1 MLLFCA
7 SCGNLI
13 YDAEADDAD
22 KIFPDEFS
30 YVRGLVK
37 SKWGNVPFSV
47 KITAGNFSKTINS
60 NNNNGFEFDDV
71 PLGNIRVSFSSSSC
85 RIVPQYGDFNLTS
98 DGLTLDSF
106 RLVKDYWNCEYELEG
121 SAVDCVETADAYYIC
136 GTVRTSLRA
145 NDIFLTKV
153 NFDGDV
159 EWTKYFGSSYDD
171 ESICLRL
178 VKNKLLIAANSVYN
192 DADFAGSN
200 VRLVLADL
208 NGDLIKEKLW
218 GGAGY
223 ETVNDICVESSS
235 FVMAGTV
242 DGSNGFD
249 MVLVRFD
256 YDLTEKSRANLGSS
270 GDEYGCVLV
279 KAANSFCYFG
289 KAPDSSDGTVYNP
302 IVRITDEEFNEK
314 FAETFA
320 SGKNEIIKSAVYS
333 GNRIYFCGS
342 YYDGGISEKGGLVG
356 SYVPGER
363 VINKNYICSDDVE
376 SFGGICPNRSAFA
389 VAVKLRKKDGM
400 RDSDTAIG
408 EFDGV
413 NAFSLKKEF
422 RASTKE
428 EDILFIKGT
437 SAGFISGGSSYNLSN
452 GKYYMKLVSAN
463 REYDVQ

>member
-1 MLLFCA
+1 MLLLIV
-7 SCGNLI
+7 SCGNMI
-13 YDAEADDAD
+13 NDAETDGSDYSG
-22 KIFPDEFS
+22 EVS

-37 SKWGNVPFSV
+37 SKWGNVPFQV
-47 KITAGNFSKTINS
+47 KITAGNFSKTLNS

-85 RIVPQYGDFNLTS
+85 RIVPQNADFNLTS
-98 DGLTLDSF
+98 GGLTLDSF
-106 RLVKDYWNCEYELEG
+106 RLVKDFWNCEYELEG
-121 SAVDCVETADAYYIC
+121 SAVDCIETSDAYYIC
-136 GTVRTSLRA
+136 GTVRTSFRA

-159 EWTKYFGSSYDD
+159 IWTKYFGSTYDD
-171 ESICLRL
+171 ESVCLRSN
-178 VKNKLLIAANSVYN
+178 KDKLLIAANSVYN

-200 VRLVLADL
+200 VRLIITDL
-208 NGDLIKEKLW
+208 NGDVIKEKLW
-218 GGAGY
+218 GGPGY
-223 ETVNDICVESSS
+223 ETVNDIYIDSSS

-249 MVLVRFD
+249 MILVRFD
-256 YDLTEKSRANLGSS
+256 YDLTENSRANLGSS

-279 KAANSFCYFG
+279 KALNSFCYFG
-289 KAPDSSDGTVYNP
+289 KAPDISDGTVYNP
-302 IVRITDEEFNEK
+302 IVRITDEEFNET

-342 YYDGGISEKGGLVG
+342 YYDAGISLKGGLVG
-356 SYVPGER
+356 SYVPGKR
-363 VINKNYICSDDVE
+363 VINKNYICSEDVE
-376 SFGGICPNRSAFA
+376 SFAGIYPNGSAFA

-400 RDSDTAIG
+400 RDSDIALG

-413 NAFSLKKEF
+413 NAFSLKKGF
-422 RASTKE
+422 RASYKE
-428 EDILFIKGT
+428 EDILFFKGT
-437 SAGFISGGSSYNLSN
+437 SAGFISGGSSYNSSN
-452 GKYYMKLVSAN
+452 GKYYIKLISAN